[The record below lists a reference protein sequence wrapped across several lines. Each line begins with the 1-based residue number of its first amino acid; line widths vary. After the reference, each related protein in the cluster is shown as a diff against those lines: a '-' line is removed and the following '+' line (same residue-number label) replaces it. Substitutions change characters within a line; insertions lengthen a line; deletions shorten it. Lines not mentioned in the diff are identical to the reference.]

1 MHSQRGF
8 LCLNDSEPNSFLYI
22 CTSSKPYQLFVNF
35 MKRILLLTLLVFASY
50 TGYGQQL
57 GVKAGATYAT
67 FKGQNASNYDYRLGY
82 TAGVMLQQHIT
93 DLVGVQVEALYT
105 SKGAKIETRASDP
118 EVNDI
123 YRLNYVDVPV
133 MLHLSAGGMFIDL
146 GPQAS
151 FIAKAKHIK
160 EINGGST
167 SRTEETDITDHPYT
181 VDLGFVAG
189 LGFRA
194 SNNIG
199 IELRYNGGLKKIDDE
214 GAFAGV
220 QRRNSSFNLMLSYL
234 FW

>member
-1 MHSQRGF
+1 
-8 LCLNDSEPNSFLYI
+8 
-22 CTSSKPYQLFVNF
+22 
-35 MKRILLLTLLVFASY
+35 MKRILLFVALAFVSFS
-50 TGYGQQL
+50 GFSQQL

-67 FKGQNASNYDYRLGY
+67 FKGKDADNYDYRLGY

-105 SKGAKIETRASDP
+105 SKGAKIENKTGST

-151 FIAKAKHIK
+151 FIAKAKQK
-160 EINGGST
+160 REVNTSST
-167 SRTEETDITDHPYT
+167 TTTVETDITDNPYT
-181 VDLGFVAG
+181 VDFSYVAG
-189 LGFRA
+189 IGFRA
-194 SNNIG
+194 NNGIG

-214 GAFAGV
+214 GALVGRE
-220 QRRNSSFNLMLSYL
+220 RRNSSFNLMLSYL
-234 FW
+234 LF

>member
-1 MHSQRGF
+1 MKKLLFLVAFALVSSTGF
-8 LCLNDSEPNSFLYI
+8 
-22 CTSSKPYQLFVNF
+22 
-35 MKRILLLTLLVFASY
+35 
-50 TGYGQQL
+50 GQQL

-67 FKGQNASNYDYRLGY
+67 FKGDDAKNYDYRLGY

-105 SKGAKIETRASDP
+105 SKGAKIENKTGNT
-118 EVNDI
+118 EINNI

-151 FIAKAKHIK
+151 FISSAKRIS
-160 EINGGST
+160 ETTTNST
-167 SRTEETDITDHPYT
+167 TTTVETDITDNPYT
-181 VDLGFVAG
+181 IDFSYVAG
-189 LGFRA
+189 IGFRA

-214 GAFAGV
+214 GPLVGI
-220 QRRNSSFNLMLSYL
+220 QRRNSHFNLMLSYL